1 MLAKLASS
9 IELIENVKLII
20 RSFQGFEKGSVEY
33 CITSSGTS
41 SGTASRNV
49 KLVSNVIYH

>member
-20 RSFQGFEKGSVEY
+20 RSFQGFEKRSVEY
-33 CITSSGTS
+33 RITS
-41 SGTASRNV
+41 SGTASRKM